1 MKFQKLILA
10 LALGIFA
17 NSAIGDDTDIYLNTG
32 NSGSAPYLMLTF
44 DYRTD
49 MTATYCGG
57 GGGGS
62 KKKTSPSKSN
72 FYAPKCNLVTG
83 KNCSSSAAS
92 SSSAAPTSS
101 SSPTT
106 SSSASVSSDGSTVAN
121 ADCAA
126 TLADSPELL
135 SALTDLVGSNSADNL
150 DATLAVFKVVFAKF
164 DGINVGLM
172 MNNDVDGGTILRG
185 YKEFQANDANG
196 AKQELI
202 DILASI
208 PRSGNGANFFH
219 EVSPKETHY
228 ELYRYLNGGPV
239 LFGTSTA
246 SNFSGTHTP
255 DYDASIISGSNYIS
269 PFSDPNQDFSC
280 TKLYEVYATSG
291 NAGNN
296 KDSDADSHI
305 LSDMNAAATDSQFS
319 GMVDYMTNN
328 DLVGHVDGDQKLKT
342 WFIQMGTA
350 ATRVDEWADAA
361 GTADQLMIMNHKE
374 ASLVDVQKTLEAAFI
389 EALSVSSTFV
399 SASVPVN
406 VFNRI
411 QTLDNFYIALF
422 EASSTERWNG
432 NVKKLKMSDT
442 SNPADGTFDDIV
454 DANGLS
460 AFNDSDGR
468 IKYEALTFWTDANNL
483 STADPD
489 LNEVDGRDGR
499 TVNRGGAGQR
509 IPESNSSVLSPVN
522 TTNSRQLYVEPSNGS
537 TFLALDATDA
547 TAAALQTLLGAA
559 TTDEAKELIKWARG
573 IDVDNED
580 ADNSSS
586 DARPWLLGDAIH
598 SRPLAIN
605 YGAQTGY
612 SESSPQIRL
621 FMGTNDGFFHI
632 FENTQNGSESGEEI
646 FAFMPR
652 ESLGI
657 ISSLR
662 SNLGAN
668 THPYGVDGAP
678 VALVNDTDNDGT
690 IESGEEVYVYV
701 GMRRGGNSYYA
712 LDVSNPNAT
721 PSLKWKITQGGDFS
735 ELGMTFSTPVVTK
748 VRYESTARD
757 VLIFGGGFDT
767 QNDTPVKLSEN
778 PSSALQGAAIYIVDA
793 RTGALIWKVT
803 GGSGS
808 NSQTHLYHSKMLHSI
823 PSQVAAL
830 DSDQNGITDRLYV
843 GDLSGLVWRI
853 DLPEGNT
860 ASHRLTWQAS
870 VLADLDDN
878 SEAEDRRMFHAPDVV
893 QSKDDQGSYDGIL
906 IATGDRANPLET
918 TDENFMFFIK
928 DRNTVSGSPDTSIP
942 FEDDNIVDVTACVTG
957 AESGCG
963 LLNLQ
968 NGWKISLSS
977 SGEKGLASPL
987 VAAGKVFFTSYEPSN
1002 GSSCEPA
1009 EGSGQL
1015 YVVNLKD
1022 GTAAYS
1028 TLGRPID
1035 IGPGIPPAVTAIGN
1049 DTLIIPSAGIV
1060 KLEQDVPSN
1069 DKTKLIEA
1077 GGKPMHIIY
1086 WRETGID
1093 DL

>member
-17 NSAIGDDTDIYLNTG
+17 NSAIGDDTDIYVN
-32 NSGSAPYLMLTF
+32 NSNSAGAPYLMF
-44 DYRTD
+44 MMDYRQDLSGPYCQDGRQNNCKDILNTD
-49 MTATYCGG
+49 DGLPLLQALDAMVNGVPG
-57 GGGGS
+57 DGDGDGIGD
-62 KKKTSPSKSN
+62 
-72 FYAPKCNLVTG
+72 
-83 KNCSSSAAS
+83 SAAAAAS
-92 SSSAAPTSS
+92 DGDANFDGLRDSAADMDDFE
-101 SSPTT
+101 
-106 SSSASVSSDGSTVAN
+106 AKKIEALVAV
-121 ADCAA
+121 
-126 TLADSPELL
+126 TR
-135 SALTDLVGSNSADNL
+135 
-150 DATLAVFKVVFAKF
+150 AVFEKF
-164 DGINVGLM
+164 DGINVGM
-172 MNNDVDGGTILRG
+172 MIPNDNGGGTVLRG
-185 YKEFQANDANG
+185 YQEFQAGDANG
-196 AKQELI
+196 AKAGLVDLLLQFPL
-202 DILASI
+202 
-208 PRSGNGANFFH
+208 PRQGNDYH
-219 EVSPKETHY
+219 ESQPKEMHMEWY
-228 ELYRYLNGGPV
+228 QYINGGTV
-239 LFGTSTA
+239 LQGKDTSRNFDGT
-246 SNFSGTHTP
+246 NTP
-255 DYDASIISGSNYIS
+255 APDSSIITGNRYNS
-269 PFSDPNQDFSC
+269 PFAANPSDFEC
-280 TKLYEVYATSG
+280 TKFYQVYATSG
-291 NAGNN
+291 NEGGTDNHLNSEIEA
-296 KDSDADSHI
+296 AF
-305 LSDMNAAATDSQFS
+305 NASATSNFES
-319 GMVDYMTNN
+319 MMDYMTNN
-328 DLVGHVDGDQKLKT
+328 DVLTLASGDQKLKS
-342 WFIQMGTA
+342 WIIQVGDSA
-350 ATRVDEWADAA
+350 AKADDWAQAA
-361 GTADQLMIMNHKE
+361 GTSNQYMEVSKGAD
-374 ASLVDVQKTLEAAFI
+374 LVDVQATLEAAFI
-389 EALSVSSTFV
+389 EALSVSTTFV
-399 SASVPVN
+399 AASVPVN

-422 EASSTERWNG
+422 EAQTNERWYG
-432 NVKKLKMSDT
+432 NIKKFKLKDT
-442 SNPADGTFDDIV
+442 SLPTDGIFDEIV
-454 DANGLS
+454 DVNSNA
-460 AFNDSDGR
+460 AFNTNDGR
-468 IKYEALTFWTDANNL
+468 VKYEALSFWTDASAL
-483 STADPD
+483 PTADPD
-489 LNEVDGRDGR
+489 KSEVDGRDGR
-499 TVNRGGAGQR
+499 TVNRGGVGQN
-509 IPESNSSVLSPVN
+509 IPQFNTSNVSLTN
-522 TTNSRQLYVEPSNGS
+522 TNGSRQLFIEPSSGS
-537 TFLALDATDA
+537 TFDVFN
-547 TAAALQTLLGAA
+547 AANTLSADTQRAILNLGASDPISASTLLSTIETVA
-559 TTDEAKELIKWARG
+559 WARG
-573 IDVDNED
+573 RDVDDED
-580 ADNSSS
+580 NDNDVDESRS
-586 DARPWLLGDAIH
+586 WLLGDAIH
-598 SRPLAIN
+598 SRPLALN
-605 YGAQTGY
+605 YGATSGY
-612 SESSPQIRL
+612 SESNPNIRL

-632 FENTQNGSESGEEI
+632 FENTDTNGAESGKEI
-646 FAFMPR
+646 FAFIPR
-652 ESLGI
+652 ESLPILKQIRDNNG
-657 ISSLR
+657 
-662 SNLGAN
+662 SNR
-668 THPYGVDGAP
+668 HPYGVDGEP
-678 VALVNDTDNDGT
+678 VAFVNDTDNDGT

-803 GGSGS
+803 GGSGG
-808 NSQTHLYHSKMLHSI
+808 NSQTHLYHPKMLHSI

-918 TDENFMFFIK
+918 ADENFMFFIK